1 LYKDVLIIA
10 PGPVHAVVLDRRAI
24 VLRLEPFDQ
33 LLHFLGSRARHCQD
47 RLRGLQVQFDKKL
60 GAALLVSKP
69 AKNRSGFI
77 GSSVARIIMGTD
89 EAALVRGEKSGVAV
103 R

>member
-10 PGPVHAVVLDRRAI
+10 PGPVHAAMLDRRAI

-33 LLHFLGSRARHCQD
+33 LLTLP
-47 RLRGLQVQFDKKL
+47 RLACAALPEQAPRSPSPIRQKL
-60 GAALLVSKP
+60 SLLVSKP
-69 AKNRSGFI
+69 AKNRRGFI

>member
-1 LYKDVLIIA
+1 MD
-10 PGPVHAVVLDRRAI
+10 
-24 VLRLEPFDQ
+24 LEPFDQ
-33 LLHFLGSRARHCQD
+33 LLTLP
-47 RLRGLQVQFDKKL
+47 RLACAALPGQAPRSPSPIRQKL

-77 GSSVARIIMGTD
+77 GSSVARIIMDTD